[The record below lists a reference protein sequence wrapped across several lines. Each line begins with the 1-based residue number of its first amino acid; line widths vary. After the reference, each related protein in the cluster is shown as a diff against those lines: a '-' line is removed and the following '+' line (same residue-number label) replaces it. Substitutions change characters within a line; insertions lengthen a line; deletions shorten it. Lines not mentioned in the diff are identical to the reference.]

1 MVSILIPILNEKRY
15 IENCIKSVLEFDL
28 QEKIEEIFLI
38 DGGST
43 DGTLKLIS
51 KYKKKDNRISIL
63 NNPKKYQSFALNRGI
78 ELSKGKYIMRLDA
91 HSYYPKDYLKRCLK
105 GIKEKNVNN
114 IGGVFNTIL
123 KTNFLQEKIIQAITT
138 HKFGVGGSN
147 YRIKHKSG
155 YVKTVPYGFFNKQV
169 FDKIGLFN
177 EELIRNQ
184 DYEFNRRMIKN
195 GMKIWLDKDIIINY
209 HNQIS
214 FWKFLKKQLMHE
226 GRYNVY
232 MWKIAPYTFTLR
244 HSITGLFF
252 FVLIFT
258 ILILP
263 LNNLPF
269 LIIISSYF
277 ILAFIS
283 SFMQCVKYKKFSLI
297 VLLPFCFFLFHLM
310 HGLSEIIGLIKILSG
325 KSLT

>member
-15 IENCIKSVLEFDL
+15 VDNCIKSVLEFDS

-38 DGGST
+38 DGGSK

-51 KYKKKDNRISIL
+51 KYKKNDNRISIL
-63 NNPKKYQSFALNRGI
+63 HNPKKYQSFALNKGI

-105 GIKEKNVNN
+105 AIKEKNVNN
-114 IGGVFNTIL
+114 IGGVFKTIL
-123 KTNFLQEKIIQAITT
+123 KTNFFQEKIIQAITT

-169 FDKIGLFN
+169 FDKIGFFN
-177 EELIRNQ
+177 EKLIRNQ

-209 HNQIS
+209 HNQTS
-214 FWKFLKKQLMHE
+214 FWKFLKKQFVYE

-244 HSITGLFF
+244 HSITGFFF

-263 LNNLPF
+263 INNLPF
-269 LIIISSYF
+269 LIIVSSYF
-277 ILAFIS
+277 MLAFIS
-283 SFMQCVKYKKFSLI
+283 SLMQCIRYKNFSLI
-297 VLLPFCFFLFHLM
+297 VLLPFCFFLFHLI
-310 HGLSEIIGLIKILSG
+310 HGLSEIIGFIKILSG